1 MPSYLTFAL
10 ILPLCG
16 FLALTLVTAAN
27 AFVQMAVDPSM
38 RGRVMA
44 LYMTVFMGGTPFGAP
59 LLGWLADHAGA
70 RWTLIGGGALTVIG
84 IVVAVAMSARRQ
96 GLVITRYIRS
106 AWSPA
111 DNEMGP
117 VVTD

>member
-1 MPSYLTFAL
+1 
-10 ILPLCG
+10 
-16 FLALTLVTAAN
+16 
-27 AFVQMAVDPSM
+27 MADDPSM

-59 LLGWLADHAGA
+59 LLGWIAEHAGA
-70 RWTLIGGGALTVIG
+70 RWTLIGGGAMTVVG
-84 IVVAVAMSARRQ
+84 IFVAVVMSARRQ

-106 AWSPA
+106 AWTPS
-111 DNEMGP
+111 DQEIGP